1 MNTRQKEILFLLLSE
16 SNDYSLVQDLADKVN
31 CSEKTIRNDFKIIEE
46 HLANYSSAILVRK
59 PGLGVYLE
67 IEEYEKVDLFNK
79 LYCINNRTKYESD
92 EERILQIAYNLLMN
106 VKAVTAQEMASQH
119 FVSRTTIKKDLDRIE
134 KWLHHFDLTIVSKQR
149 VGLIIDGIEK
159 KKRRAL
165 ARLSD
170 LIRNSDLTNQFIKE
184 QFQYHEVEFVTN
196 ELKALQKRNALFFT
210 DDTFESLL
218 VHTLL
223 MVRRMKLKQPILN
236 AEKEIKILKE
246 TKEYIWT
253 LEFLKQLECVFSV
266 HFTEEE
272 VTYLTAHILG
282 GKIRYQDKPM
292 QDSTLTESNPIL
304 SMVIQQLVKRMSQ
317 LYEIDFSKDK
327 ILIEG
332 LTIHLYTALNRL
344 SYDLSVSNPMLHD
357 IKRMYPYVFNV
368 LIQVLEEI

>member
-1 MNTRQKEILFLLLSE
+1 M
-16 SNDYSLVQDLADKVN
+16 
-31 CSEKTIRNDFKIIEE
+31 
-46 HLANYSSAILVRK
+46 
-59 PGLGVYLE
+59 
-67 IEEYEKVDLFNK
+67 
-79 LYCINNRTKYESD
+79 
-92 EERILQIAYNLLMN
+92 
-106 VKAVTAQEMASQH
+106 
-119 FVSRTTIKKDLDRIE
+119 
-134 KWLHHFDLTIVSKQR
+134 
-149 VGLIIDGIEK
+149 
-159 KKRRAL
+159 
-165 ARLSD
+165 
-170 LIRNSDLTNQFIKE
+170 
-184 QFQYHEVEFVTN
+184 
-196 ELKALQKRNALFFT
+196 KALQKRNALFFT

-253 LEFLKQLECVFSV
+253 LEFLNQLECVFSV

-344 SYDLSVSNPMLHD
+344 SYDALS
-357 IKRMYPYVFNV
+357 
-368 LIQVLEEI
+368 LIRCYTI